1 MGKVSNNDTIN
12 TAQTVTVNVQF
23 FDRDDTLLGS
33 NSDGTYS
40 LALGQ
45 TWSFKISASPEI
57 LEYLIFSESLPTLF
71 LIASF
76 H

>member
-40 LALGQ
+40 LAPGQ
-45 TWSFKISASPEI
+45 TRFLHLQK
-57 LEYLIFSESLPTLF
+57 FSLSLCQLF
-71 LIASF
+71 F
-76 H
+76 